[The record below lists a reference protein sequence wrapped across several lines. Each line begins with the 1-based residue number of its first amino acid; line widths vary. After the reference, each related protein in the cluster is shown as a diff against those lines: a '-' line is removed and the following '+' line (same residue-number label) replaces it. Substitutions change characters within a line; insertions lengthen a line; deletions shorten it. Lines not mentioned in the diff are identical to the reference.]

1 MVVLSVWDV
10 VESGKLLPA
19 QFCPGVTDSPER
31 ALMRAVLQR
40 AIDDLAAPQL
50 LSYQGARGAA
60 KLQRDTAAWFA
71 SEETSWPYSFV
82 NICQTLGLDAAA
94 LRRALFQPQH
104 RAT

>member
-19 QFCPGVTDSPER
+19 QFCPGVTDSPET

-71 SEETSWPYSFV
+71 SDDTTWPYSFV
-82 NICQTLGLDAAA
+82 NICLALNLDVGAI
-94 LRRALFQPQH
+94 RRALLGPQ
-104 RAT
+104 REAA